1 MTRRIVV
8 GTDGSELS
16 ERALQWAVDEAAR
29 WGEELVLVH
38 GWMSTSV
45 LADPSGLAYGAGQD
59 AGRIVLDEAVAR
71 CHALAP
77 DLQVTPVLSTA
88 SGQQALLDVAGEDD
102 LIVVGR
108 RGHGALGSL
117 LIGSTS
123 DHVVHHARCTVVVVH

>member
-8 GTDGSELS
+8 GTDGSDVS
-16 ERALQWAVDEAAR
+16 ERALSWAAAEAVK
-29 WGEELVLVH
+29 WGDELVLVH

-59 AGRIVLDEAVAR
+59 AGRIVLDEATAR
-71 CHALAP
+71 CHEIAP
-77 DLQVTPVLSTA
+77 GVTVTPVLSTA
-88 SGQQALLDVAGEDD
+88 SGQQALLDVATEDD

-108 RGHGALGSL
+108 RGHGTLGSL

-123 DHVVHHARCTVVVVH
+123 DHVIHHARCTVVVVH